1 MFVAS
6 RLLPR
11 FSPGLKLRQS
21 KHGVRMV
28 FALAILNLVVGTTA
42 AFAQF
47 PQQGNAS
54 EDVFLM
60 APRPLARL
68 WSEARRSI
76 AQGRY
81 ADGIQALGAILQG
94 SDSLPDDLK
103 AQDFFLARDADRVY
117 RRTLKAS
124 ARELL
129 ATLDDEGREILEIEF
144 GVEARRQLDAAT
156 QARDFSKLQEIT
168 RNFPHTEASYD
179 AMILIARQQLTN
191 GFPIAAANAYQTL
204 AEYPA
209 ARERFGVGLIQ
220 AAALCWMHADSPRNA
235 ASILLNGAEL
245 FPGGSVV
252 IGGRQIPLTR
262 DAQWLEIL
270 ESAAEFDLSRRDDS
284 APDDWLVGGGNESRD
299 AVADITMPL
308 PNARWTTLV
317 HSSVPEKQALL
328 ELEEAQRQSD
338 QVMIPKFEVRAVG
351 DLVLAKTT
359 DARVVAIDLET
370 GLTEWPYY
378 FHSNAVD
385 LRNKDQSYLT
395 SSSSEGIS
403 EELQMRVWGS
413 SAFGRFSCGTE
424 RMYYITADP
433 ANVGY
438 QGRNPV
444 LAVSNELHCTSIS
457 GQGKILWQIKDDT
470 FFLGPPLEYAGDLY
484 AIIERNNETQLAAY
498 DPNSGKLLW
507 TQQLIHPVYS
517 QLRYDRQRRSQALSP
532 SIANGIA
539 YCPTGAG
546 ALVAVDIVNRT
557 LKWATAY
564 SPEVA
569 NNAAFQRSAFGFAGM
584 DFSPLSARWQDAEI
598 VVSEGVVVLSPPEAN
613 RFYCWDA
620 LTGRPTRPPTDR
632 RQGRYIAGVRDGHVF
647 VVGESGVQCFELRSE
662 QAGPVWDVQYPG
674 RSKLVGKG
682 LWLAGS
688 MIIPLSGNRVI
699 EISTR
704 VGDNGMLLNTAEVD
718 QPLGNLFAHKGN
730 LISASATS
738 VSAYHTKYAL
748 ERQVNERLAADAQ
761 DTWGLNQ
768 KAQLACASGDTEGS
782 YKLLTESLKIN
793 PDNVD
798 TVYLLIETLLQGLK
812 EDFSTYHA
820 RAREV
825 EQLVELG
832 PQRFRLLQYLAL
844 GSIRADRN
852 IDAFDHLMSL
862 MQQRSQPNSLSAES
876 RSKQLQLSEI
886 HTVDTDNWIATELAR
901 CYARASAEE
910 KQMMSDRIGTQL
922 RAISS
927 QLLPLRLQQLR
938 FYNWHPRAADS
949 IIATAIDL
957 LARGDD
963 EQVRAEHML
972 QPLLTH
978 ESEAIQA
985 TARKLLSRNTQRD
998 SMDFGPRGR
1007 AFPSIYE
1014 TAGGLPFAELAKDAD
1029 VSGSLMQPI
1038 PWKQGNMETI
1048 IKGDSQLYPMGA
1060 SLALQ
1065 MERFGRP
1072 DIELR
1077 LSSNLLIVNNSNGD
1091 HVSDIEIRRASADT
1105 GIVPSQAV
1113 IRGGLILLETT
1124 SEIVALDMYRGLNSP
1139 REGMLWRQS
1148 LQIPGA
1154 SPNARFRP
1162 PRHDL
1167 EDANPL
1173 LDVKGA
1179 RRSSGGLTS
1188 SVGPTTPC
1196 GVILQLGGS
1205 IVSLDAYTG
1214 REQWSRDGYDDRI
1227 SIVADG
1233 LIVAVTNPSLGQV
1246 ELLDCRDGSTID
1258 QRAYRENW
1266 THWFSYK
1273 GLSVDWSER
1282 SGSSND
1288 LIVSP
1293 RSNTP
1298 VVRVWNPMT
1307 GDVVVPELQLARGS
1321 RASVCEGK
1329 YLAIVEPSSNLHFID
1344 LEKQLYKLFEV
1355 ETDETPL
1362 ALHVTRFTDTIVVAT
1377 SSEQTARRNR
1387 IEKIE
1392 RPRGSNLLPV
1402 NGFIYAIDR
1411 RQSELQWDKP
1421 GILYGMFLPIPQPR
1435 NSPFMVAYRS
1445 NRDRNMNTLSV
1456 AVVDLRDGSL
1466 PFSAEGIPTNTGSPN
1481 FAMLL
1486 RPRTQTLNA
1495 TIGSVDFMM
1504 RVTDQPKPPQP
1515 VVSFG
1520 YQLQIDAA
1528 KSEEQ
1533 LDIFGIGR

>member
-1 MFVAS
+1 MACVILAS
-6 RLLPR
+6 VTNA
-11 FSPGLKLRQS
+11 S
-21 KHGVRMV
+21 
-28 FALAILNLVVGTTA
+28 
-42 AFAQF
+42 FAQF

-94 SDSLPDDLK
+94 SDRLPEDLR
-103 AQDFFLARDADRVY
+103 AQDFFLARDSDRVY

-129 ATLDDEGREILEIEF
+129 ASLDDAGREILEIEF
-144 GVEARRQLDAAT
+144 GVEARRQFDAAS
-156 QARDFSKLQEIT
+156 QDRDFSRLQEIT
-168 RNFPHTEASYD
+168 RDYPHTEAAYD

-191 GFPIAAANAYQTL
+191 GFPVAAANTYQSL

-209 ARERFGVGLIQ
+209 ARQRFGVGLIQ
-220 AAALCWMHADSPRNA
+220 AAALCWLHADSPNKA

-245 FPGGSVV
+245 FPGSSVV
-252 IGGRQIPLTR
+252 IAGRQIALTR
-262 DAQWLEIL
+262 DVAWPDIL
-270 ESAAEFDLSRRDDS
+270 RSAAEADLSRRDNR
-284 APDDWLVGGGNESRD
+284 APDDWLVAGGNESRD
-299 AVADITMPL
+299 AVANITMPL

-317 HSSVPEKQALL
+317 HSSVPEKQALMD
-328 ELEEAQRQSD
+328 LEESQRQTD
-338 QVMIPKFEVRAVG
+338 QVMIPRFEVRAVG

-359 DARVVAIDLET
+359 DARVVAIDLAT

-385 LRNKDQSYLT
+385 LRNKNQSYLT

-413 SAFGRFSCGTE
+413 SSFGRFSCDQE
-424 RMYYITADP
+424 RMYYITADQVN
-433 ANVGY
+433 AGY
-438 QGRNPV
+438 QGRNPA
-444 LAVSNELHCTSIS
+444 LALSNELHCTSIA

-498 DPNSGKLLW
+498 DPTNGNLLW
-507 TQQLIHPVYS
+507 SQQLIHPVYS

-546 ALVAVDIVNRT
+546 AIVAVDIVNRN

-569 NNAAFQRSAFGFAGM
+569 NSASFQRSAFGFAGM
-584 DFSPLSARWQDAEI
+584 DFSPLSARWQDAEVI
-598 VVSEGVVVLSPPEAN
+598 VSEGVVVLSPPESD
-613 RFYCWDA
+613 RFFCWDA
-620 LTGRPTRPPTDR
+620 LSGNPTRPATDR
-632 RQGRYIAGVRDGHVF
+632 RNGRYIAGIREGRIF

-662 QAGPVWDVQYPG
+662 QVAPLWDVQYPG
-674 RSKLVGKG
+674 RYKLVGKG
-682 LWLAGS
+682 LWLADS
-688 MIIPLSGNRVI
+688 MLIPLSGNRVL

-704 VGDNGMLLNTAEVD
+704 QDENGEFLNMAEVD

-738 VSAYHTKYAL
+738 VSAYYTESAL
-748 ERQVNERLAADAQ
+748 EQQVNERLASDAQ

-768 KAQLACASGDTEGS
+768 KAQLACAKGDTETS
-782 YKLLTESLKIN
+782 YRLLTESLKIN
-793 PDNVD
+793 SDNVD

-812 EDFSTYHA
+812 EDFSTYHD
-820 RAREV
+820 RARQV

-844 GSIRADRN
+844 GSIRAGRN
-852 IDAFDHLMSL
+852 MDAFDHLNAL
-862 MQQRSQPNSLSAES
+862 MQLRSQPNSLSAES
-876 RSKQLQLSEI
+876 RSKQLQLSDT
-886 HTVDTDNWIATELAR
+886 HAVDTDNWIATELAR
-901 CYARASAEE
+901 CYSRASADDRRA
-910 KQMMSDRIGTQL
+910 MSDRIDTQL

-927 QLLPLRLQQLR
+927 QLLPLRLQKLR
-938 FYNWHPRAADS
+938 FYTWHPLAADY
-949 IIATAIDL
+949 IIATAVNL
-957 LARGDD
+957 LSRGDD

-978 ESEAIQA
+978 DDEGIRT
-985 TARKLLSRNTQRD
+985 TAMKLLSRNTQRD

-1014 TAGGLPFAELAKDAD
+1014 SSGGLPFAELAKDGD
-1029 VSGSLMQPI
+1029 VAGSLMQPI
-1038 PWKQGNMETI
+1038 PWNHGIMETT

-1060 SLALQ
+1060 SLSLQ
-1065 MERFGRP
+1065 TERFGRP
-1072 DIELR
+1072 DVELR
-1077 LSSNLLIVNNSNGD
+1077 LSSNLLIVSNSNGD
-1091 HVSDIEIRRASADT
+1091 QVSTIELRRASADT
-1105 GIVPSQAV
+1105 GIAPSKAV

-1124 SEIVALDMYRGLNSP
+1124 SELVALDMYRGLNSP

-1154 SPNARFRP
+1154 SPNARFRQ

-1173 LDVKGA
+1173 LDVKEA

-1196 GVILQLGGS
+1196 GIILQLGGT

-1214 REQWSRDGYDDRI
+1214 REQWSREGYDDHI
-1227 SIVADG
+1227 SIAAQG
-1233 LIVAVTNPSLGQV
+1233 LVVAVTNPSLGQV

-1258 QRAYRENW
+1258 QRIYREDW
-1266 THWFSYK
+1266 THWFSYQ
-1273 GLSVDWSER
+1273 GLSVDWTER
-1282 SGSSND
+1282 SGGKND

-1298 VVRVWNPMT
+1298 VLRVWNPTT
-1307 GDVVVPELQLARGS
+1307 GDVVVPALQLARGS
-1321 RASVCEGK
+1321 RANLCEGK
-1329 YLAIVEPSSNLHFID
+1329 YLAIVEPNSNLHFID

-1362 ALHVTRFTDTIVVAT
+1362 GLNVTRFADTLVVTT

-1387 IEKIE
+1387 IEKIGQ
-1392 RPRGSNLLPV
+1392 PRGSNLLPV

-1411 RQSELQWDKP
+1411 IESELVWDKP
-1421 GILYGMFLPIPQPR
+1421 GILFGMYLPIPQPR
-1435 NSPFMVAYRS
+1435 NSPFMVTFRS
-1445 NRDRNMNTLSV
+1445 NRIANTNTLSV
-1456 AVVDLRDGSL
+1456 AVVDLRDGTL
-1466 PFSAEGIPTNTGSPN
+1466 PFSAENIPTNTGNPN

-1495 TIGSVDFMM
+1495 TIGSVDFIM
-1504 RVTDQPKPPQP
+1504 RVTDQPPPPQP

-1520 YQLQIDAA
+1520 YQLQANA
-1528 KSEEQ
+1528 PTSEEP
-1533 LDIFGIGR
+1533 LDIFGIGQ